1 MIYLQYLVYIINS
14 YYLELTNK
22 IGGGVINL
30 DNETKYLETITKEEI
45 MNDFDNFMEHYRD
58 ILNMYNDESDKVYNE
73 YIKALDKV
81 NEIKDKELSNY
92 QRDYNRIASDVEK
105 EREEEYDRLDYKYG
119 FINMKPEN
127 NKQPTSNELFGKTTS
142 ELVNLYQNEL
152 REKIKS
158 GNEKLYVAKYNYKE
172 KENKVIK
179 DNKYVISKIK
189 ETKQE
194 SDKHIDAK
202 YKSIIYMYETKIEEL
217 ERDMKAE
224 REKKVKKSYFRN
236 FFSK

>member
-1 MIYLQYLVYIINS
+1 
-14 YYLELTNK
+14 
-22 IGGGVINL
+22 
-30 DNETKYLETITKEEI
+30 
-45 MNDFDNFMEHYRD
+45 MNDFDNFMKHYRD
-58 ILNMYNDESDKVYNE
+58 ILNMYNDESDKVYNK

-105 EREEEYDRLDYKYG
+105 EREEEYDRLDYKY
-119 FINMKPEN
+119 
-127 NKQPTSNELFGKTTS
+127 
-142 ELVNLYQNEL
+142 
-152 REKIKS
+152 
-158 GNEKLYVAKYNYKE
+158 
-172 KENKVIK
+172 
-179 DNKYVISKIK
+179 VISKIK

-194 SDKHIDAK
+194 SDKQIDAK